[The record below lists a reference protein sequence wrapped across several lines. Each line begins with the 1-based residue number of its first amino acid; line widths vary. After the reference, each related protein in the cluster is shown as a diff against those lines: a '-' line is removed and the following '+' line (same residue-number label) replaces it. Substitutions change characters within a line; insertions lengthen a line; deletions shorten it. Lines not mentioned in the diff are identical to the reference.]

1 MSLRTGDETLHLMF
15 DILRLESDGEQVKE
29 KSPGKANSRKTL
41 LAESSTVSDPSDA
54 ESGIGGIATFYTQT
68 PEQV

>member
-1 MSLRTGDETLHLMF
+1 MLETS
-15 DILRLESDGEQVKE
+15 DVRKKRLESNGEQVKE

-41 LAESSTVSDPSDA
+41 LAESSKVGAPSDT
-54 ESGIGGIATFYTQT
+54 ESGIAGIATFYTQT